1 MAGNSLDVYENV
13 IEGENF
19 DKRIAYLKVDGTI
32 QDIGSSTL
40 WQPVAYDHQFFLEQ
54 LDNILYDESIQGVVL
69 SVNSPVVV

>member
-32 QDIGSSTL
+32 QDIGS
-40 WQPVAYDHQFFLEQ
+40 VHCGNQ
-54 LDNILYDESIQGVVL
+54 LPMTINFS
-69 SVNSPVVV
+69 